1 MDQNPALF
9 NELNNEVKNAIETKQ
24 FWESVKEPIFQYG
37 MPGLQFG
44 GGVVQIISAGA
55 IDVVGCATVVACVP
69 AIGGASLLVVNGL
82 DDIRTGWN
90 NFGAL
95 PEGQTASST
104 LTSLGVPEANAEWVK
119 LGAGFASIGAEV
131 AIINKRLT
139 NGTKSLEK
147 LMVL

>member
-1 MDQNPALF
+1 MQLK
-9 NELNNEVKNAIETKQ
+9 LNNFGKVLKNLFFNMACQGSSLEEAWFK
-24 FWESVKEPIFQYG
+24 S
-37 MPGLQFG
+37 L
-44 GGVVQIISAGA
+44 VQVQ
-55 IDVVGCATVVACVP
+55 DVVGCATVVACVP

-131 AIINKRLT
+131 AIIYKRLT